1 MPQSTDT
8 IKKCRIV
15 ILLAFKV
22 NAKDIGAI
30 HQSDHLVSNLK
41 DSANQCFYN
50 FEFTSR
56 ERFF

>member
-22 NAKDIGAI
+22 NAKDIGTI
-30 HQSDHLVSNLK
+30 HKSSFGIK
-41 DSANQCFYN
+41 FK
-50 FEFTSR
+50 
-56 ERFF
+56 RFSKSMFL